1 MKQIDRPPTNDMT
14 EKVFIKRAIDYQ
26 FHGLTN
32 LTPKGYGSS
41 IVMIAN
47 QVAEYYEG
55 KLEQVRG
62 QIGTAIFLLMN
73 RKYSTCMQKLVSISE
88 ALKSGTMPDKEK

>member
-1 MKQIDRPPTNDMT
+1 MKQIDRPPND
-14 EKVFIKRAIDYQ
+14 KKFIKQKIDYQ

-41 IVMIAN
+41 IVMIAD
-47 QVAEYYEG
+47 QVAEYYE
-55 KLEQVRG
+55 KDREQVRG

-88 ALKSGTMPDKEK
+88 ALKSGTMPKEK